1 MHPLARAM
9 LLVVAARDGPI
20 SALMIALYGRVPA
33 SPVHRERWTIG
44 RVVLAPRRA
53 IVRVPHVL
61 LATAPVVRAVGSA
74 AIRDR
79 IPASI
84 VSPGAARTVVPRVDP
99 KDRHDR

>member
-1 MHPLARAM
+1 MAAPGGPI
-9 LLVVAARDGPI
+9 VAA
-20 SALMIALYGRVPA
+20 MIALYGRVPVI
-33 SPVHRERWTIG
+33 PVHRERWTIV
-44 RVVLAPRRA
+44 RVVLVPSRAIVRVVPVRSRA

-99 KDRHDR
+99 NDRHDR